1 MTAQKIKDVSLK
13 LFSQHGYD
21 GTSLSEIAKEVGI
34 NKSSIYAHF
43 KSKESIFMA
52 VFDDALWDYNKH
64 VEQLIIEI
72 QDQGVDEKL
81 YRILCDVAH
90 YYEQNQDLKLFLK
103 RSALFPPTFLQEQLL
118 SKSEASDQGLIKV
131 LHSIFEEG
139 IRKKIIMEDHID
151 DLVQSYL
158 CVLDGIFSGVPFHK
172 SDYIQGQ
179 VNNIWRI
186 FWKGIRA

>member
-13 LFSQHGYD
+13 LFSQNGYD

-43 KSKESIFMA
+43 KSKESIFLA

-64 VEQLIIEI
+64 VEQLVIDI
-72 QDQGVDEKL
+72 QDQPVDEKL

-90 YYEQNQDLKLFLK
+90 YYEQNQDMKLFLK
-103 RSALFPPTFLQEQLL
+103 RSALFPPIFLQE
-118 SKSEASDQGLIKV
+118 ELIAKIESSNGALEKL

-139 IRKKIIMEDHID
+139 VRSNIILEDTIIN
-151 DLVQSYL
+151 LVQSYL
-158 CVLDGIFSGVPFHK
+158 CVLDGVFANAGIYRN
-172 SDYIQGQ
+172 DYIQGQ
-179 VNNIWRI
+179 VDNIWKI